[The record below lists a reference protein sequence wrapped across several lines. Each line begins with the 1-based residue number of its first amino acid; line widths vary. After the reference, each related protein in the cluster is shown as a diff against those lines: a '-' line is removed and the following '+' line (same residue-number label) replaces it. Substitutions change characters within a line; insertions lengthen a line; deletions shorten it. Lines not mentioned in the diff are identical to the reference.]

1 MTRSF
6 QPFRRGVL
14 GTARCAVCVVVF
26 SWLAPNAARAQ
37 SPESVAA
44 GGEAAQP
51 AVAPVPKPTFLRDIT
66 IFGIGDAYLMANTNQ
81 PPGGENLLRN
91 FDTRSGAVRLSY
103 VEAAIERKTSASAMV
118 GFRADIGAGPV
129 ARMVGSP
136 EPGPDGL
143 KYIQQ
148 AYVSVRAPI
157 GSGLTVDA
165 GKFVTPAGA
174 EVIETQ
180 DNWNYSRSLL
190 FSWAIP
196 YYHAGVRASYAFND
210 KVSATGFVLNGWNN
224 VKDNNSSKSVAAQV
238 IVAPTDRISLAGTWI
253 GGAEQ
258 GHVDGWR
265 NLIDAIVTVTLTP
278 RVKLQLNADVVR
290 DRGLGAG
297 VGWHGVAASL
307 RTQVTP
313 AWTVSPRVEWFADP
327 QGASTGVAQEVMEGT
342 VTVQRTIAA
351 GLTARAEYRVDRS
364 TTTFFPNAD
373 GIARRWQ
380 QTVGVGLCYG
390 WASR

>member
-1 MTRSF
+1 M
-6 QPFRRGVL
+6 RG
-14 GTARCAVCVVVF
+14 
-26 SWLAPNAARAQ
+26 
-37 SPESVAA
+37 
-44 GGEAAQP
+44 
-51 AVAPVPKPTFLRDIT
+51 IT
-66 IFGIGDAYLMANTNQ
+66 VFGIGDAYLMANTNQ

-91 FDTRSGAVRLSY
+91 FDTRSGAVRLNY
-103 VEAAIERKTSASAMV
+103 VEAAIERKASESAMV

-129 ARMVGSP
+129 ARMVGAP
-136 EPGPDGL
+136 EPGPSGL

-157 GSGLTVDA
+157 GSGLTIDA

-190 FSWAIP
+190 FSWAVP
-196 YYHAGVRASYAFND
+196 YYHAGVRASYAFSD
-210 KVSATGFVLNGWNN
+210 KVTATGFVMNGWNN
-224 VKDNNSSKSVAAQV
+224 VKDNNASKSVAAQV
-238 IVAPTDRISLAGTWI
+238 VVAPTDRISLAGTWI

-258 GHVDGWR
+258 SDADGWR
-265 NLIDAIVTVTLTP
+265 HLVDAIVSVTLTP
-278 RVKLQLNADVVR
+278 RVKLQLNADFAR
-290 DRGLGAG
+290 DRGLGPG
-297 VGWHGVAASL
+297 VGWHGVAAAL

-327 QGASTGVAQEVMEGT
+327 QGASTGVAQEVVEGT

-364 TTTFFPNAD
+364 TTTFFPNED
-373 GIARRWQ
+373 GVARRWQ
-380 QTVGVGLCYG
+380 QTVGVGLFYG